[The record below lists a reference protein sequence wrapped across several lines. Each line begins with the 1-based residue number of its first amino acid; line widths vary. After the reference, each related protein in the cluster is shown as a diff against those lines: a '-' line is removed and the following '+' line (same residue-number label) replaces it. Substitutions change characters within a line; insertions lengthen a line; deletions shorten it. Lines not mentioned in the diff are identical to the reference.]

1 MDKKQFEK
9 NSRKNSMHSIHEEE
23 DIFDSPYD
31 QLYFQNFT
39 MFLEELI
46 KSEFPKKA
54 EIYENNVPEF
64 ELTFEER
71 NSFDNPKNKKNE
83 G

>member
-1 MDKKQFEK
+1 M
-9 NSRKNSMHSIHEEE
+9 HEEY
-23 DIFDSPYD
+23 IFDSPYN

-46 KSEFPKKA
+46 KKEFPKKA
-54 EIYENNVPEF
+54 EIYENNPPEF
-64 ELTFEER
+64 ELTIEER
-71 NSFDNPKNKKNE
+71 ISSSEIPKKKKKNSE